1 MHSFHYFNHAA
12 VFKFKMEDSFVTK
25 DSVQQFLKGEYEVT
39 LNPLNEITDDQYTF
53 FNLIPQSFLESL
65 ANSLFHGQS
74 KWHRLIGH
82 EPKNEILK
90 SFGTTTRS
98 SITLKQIVTCEF
110 CSRFGMQFSDMAL
123 QRPRNNDGDCLPW
136 LAIIDFSKIP
146 VARCDN
152 IALIFWLKHRNIE
165 TTAKI
170 REELVNLVNR
180 VIEGNSH
187 KPNKLLLD
195 EHGEEYPAEYASFDN
210 IMPSETM
217 IWHQFD
223 DKLLSI
229 IRDEVITIDSI
240 YMEKIFGNNTPG
252 TAHRGY
258 SRVQGGSYMKDTMR
272 YSTVKG
278 EYIGIKKDF
287 VFMQVKCTPSMKS
300 DEWGVH
306 CVFERTDGAE
316 KYKYLKAPNSRCL
329 CPDGLLFCSHMYGFF
344 IILGVMQQDNH
355 DMQWLLDNVI
365 RTNIRENVS
374 MLMTQNMLEHV
385 IETTNHVPKVKK
397 GN

>member
-1 MHSFHYFNHAA
+1 
-12 VFKFKMEDSFVTK
+12 
-25 DSVQQFLKGEYEVT
+25 
-39 LNPLNEITDDQYTF
+39 
-53 FNLIPQSFLESL
+53 
-65 ANSLFHGQS
+65 
-74 KWHRLIGH
+74 LIGH
-82 EPKNEILK
+82 EPKVEILK
-90 SFGTTTRS
+90 SFKTTARS
-98 SITLKQIVTCEF
+98 SISLKQIVTCEV
-110 CSRFGMQFSDMAL
+110 CSHFGMTFSDMAL
-123 QRPRNNDGDCLPW
+123 QRPRDSDGNFLPW
-136 LAIIDFSKIP
+136 LAIIDFNKIP
-146 VARCDN
+146 VNRCDK

-165 TTAKI
+165 TTAKT
-170 REELVNLVNR
+170 RDELVNLVNK

-187 KPNKLLLD
+187 KPNKLSLD
-195 EHGEEYPAEYASFDN
+195 VHGEEYPAEYASFDH

-223 DKLLSI
+223 NKLLSI
-229 IRDEVITIDSI
+229 IRHEVITIDST
-240 YMEKIFGNNTPG
+240 YMEKIFGNDTAG

-272 YSTVKG
+272 YTTVKG
-278 EYIGIKKDF
+278 EYFGIKKDF

-306 CVFERTDGAE
+306 CVFERTDRAE
-316 KYKYLKAPNSRCL
+316 KYKYLKTPNSRCL

-344 IILGVMQQDNH
+344 IILGVMQQDSH

-365 RTNIRENVS
+365 RTNIRDNVS

-385 IETTNHVPKVKK
+385 IDTTTHVPKVKK